1 MSWNPELLST
11 TATIAEHEKEINDL
25 AGSTQV
31 WSLLGGAIDVSTDY
45 EVTCPAD
52 TDYVIYTNTDGNSVT
67 SLDVTKLVWTIPAV
81 NVISFGCYSSA
92 DALLATFNLSEGH
105 GTSLTATNSET
116 ATLNNSGCWS
126 LAETNDTWS
135 DKINLARLMIR
146 YEVENALTDRGI
158 WVDEL
163 NGQTLADVVTNNE
176 TLRVA
181 CDYKTLCLIYEDLGL
196 GGMSELYVNK
206 AKRYEQLFRQ
216 ELALA
221 LRRLSLDPS
230 LSGSTTTAR
239 ADFEG
244 RLQR

>member
-1 MSWNPELLST
+1 MSWNPELLTT
-11 TATIAEHEKEINDL
+11 TATLAEHEKEINDL

-31 WSLLGGAIDVSTDY
+31 WSLLGGAIDESTDY

-52 TDYVIYTNTDGNSVT
+52 TDYVIYQNTDGNSVT
-67 SLDVTKLVWTIPAV
+67 SLDMTALVWTIPAV
-81 NVISFGCYSSA
+81 NVLSFGCYDSA
-92 DALLATFNLSEGH
+92 DELLATFTLSEGH
-105 GTSLTATNSET
+105 GTTLTATNAET
-116 ATLNNSGCWS
+116 ATLNNSRCWA

-135 DKINLARLMIR
+135 DKINLARLMVR
-146 YEVENALTDRGI
+146 YEVENALTDRGY

-163 NGQTLADVVTNNE
+163 NGNNLADVVTN
-176 TLRVA
+176 TATFRVA

-206 AKRYEQLFRQ
+206 AKRYEQLFKQ
-216 ELALA
+216 ELAQA
-221 LRRLSLDPS
+221 LRRMSLDPA
-230 LSGSTTTAR
+230 LSGTTTTAR